1 MENKQT
7 NPPAAQENIMG
18 TMAINPLLVKLSI
31 PMMVS
36 MLVQALYNVVD
47 SIFVSHVSEGAL
59 TAVSLAFSLQNVM
72 IAVGVGTGVGV
83 NALLSKSL
91 GEKDQERANKTAENG
106 IFLALCSFAVFF
118 IIGLTCSRSSV
129 IVTDFSPNSRGRT
142 QRYSA
147 VFVCSAAGASF
158 NVRISCEVCS
168 KPVSMQTTSAR
179 TRIFLELMSRASAER
194 TWQQACSCMAAVA
207 AGSSTRMEYGK

>member
-1 MENKQT
+1 MKTALFPVSFCSVISGLTQYC
-7 NPPAAQENIMG
+7 
-18 TMAINPLLVKLSI
+18 TMLSI
-31 PMMVS
+31 SGSPVES
-36 MLVQALYNVVD
+36 
-47 SIFVSHVSEGAL
+47 
-59 TAVSLAFSLQNVM
+59 
-72 IAVGVGTGVGV
+72 
-83 NALLSKSL
+83 
-91 GEKDQERANKTAENG
+91 
-106 IFLALCSFAVFF
+106 
-118 IIGLTCSRSSV
+118 SRSSV

>member
-7 NPPAAQENIMG
+7 NPPTAQENIMG

-91 GEKDQERANKTAENG
+91 GEK
-106 IFLALCSFAVFF
+106 
-118 IIGLTCSRSSV
+118 
-129 IVTDFSPNSRGRT
+129 
-142 QRYSA
+142 
-147 VFVCSAAGASF
+147 
-158 NVRISCEVCS
+158 
-168 KPVSMQTTSAR
+168 TSAR
-179 TRIFLELMSRASAER
+179 
-194 TWQQACSCMAAVA
+194 QQD
-207 AGSSTRMEYGK
+207 G